1 MLPHSNRR
9 ITAVGFAVGLLALPA
24 LACGPFF
31 PNQLLFD
38 GGNSAVW
45 SPVAGFSQE
54 IHRLTPQ
61 YSGPRAVPPAKDGPF
76 AQTIAVDLADLQHA
90 LEGGALTAQAQ
101 ADLLKKYETARQAMV
116 DHSRAVSDEKEKGD
130 PAPAIPFTAKIEI
143 PAGLPREFELYL
155 RGTLD
160 LQRAQREQARKTW
173 QELLALPAAQRHYRA
188 VWAAF
193 MIGKSY
199 LGEDPSKA
207 IEAFRAARKL
217 AADGASDSLGLASSS
232 FGWEARAEL
241 DRGDETAAIHLYLQQ
256 HASGDSTALES
267 LAMVCASLFDR
278 RNSEDLKKLA
288 ADPVAAPVMTGYLL
302 SRGGLFRPE
311 PSRERA
317 NAWLAAIE
325 HSKTA
330 QLTGADRL
338 AWAAYQIGDMTQAK
352 RWIAK
357 AAPDSPITQWIC
369 AKLLLRDGKIGE
381 AAASLA
387 KAARA
392 FPVNEQWD
400 GVPGSYEPLG
410 RNLHPADR
418 VAAELGVLEL
428 SRNDYAESLN
438 HLLKSGWWLDAAY
451 VAERVLTED
460 ELISFVDHN
469 CPEGTFPQLRHLL
482 ARRLTR
488 SGRWKEARQYFP
500 TAIRA
505 KLDAYITAIRQGNDK
520 RLPRT
525 QRAADFWTAA
535 KIARYDGMDLMG
547 TELAPDSFADS
558 GEFPGSDVTNVRRG
572 NHDQLFPRTPD
583 EGQRADSSAPRPDR
597 RWHYRYIAI
606 DHAWAA
612 AQLMPDGTDEL
623 ASLLCEAGN
632 WVKVQDAR
640 AADPFY
646 KALVSR
652 CKNTS
657 LGQEALRLKWLPN
670 IQSNPTVR

>member
-1 MLPHSNRR
+1 MLPRSNRK
-9 ITAVGFAVGLLALPA
+9 ITAIAFAVVSFALPTF
-24 LACGPFF
+24 ACGPFF

-38 GGNSAVW
+38 GGKSALW

-61 YSGPRAVPPAKDGPF
+61 YAGPRAVPPAKGDPF
-76 AQTIAVDLADLQHA
+76 EQTINADLADLQHA
-90 LEGGALTAQAQ
+90 LEGSRLTAQAR
-101 ADLLKKYETARQAMV
+101 ADLLKKYEIARRAIV
-116 DHSRAVSDEKEKGD
+116 NHSRAISDEKEKGD
-130 PAPAIPFTAKIEI
+130 PTPAIPFSAKIEI
-143 PAGLPREFELYL
+143 PQGLPREFELYL

-160 LQRAQREQARKTW
+160 LQMGQRAEARKAL
-173 QELLALPAAQRHYRA
+173 QDLLALPADQRRFRA
-188 VWAAF
+188 VWASF

-217 AADGASDSLGLASSS
+217 AADGASDSLGLSSS
-232 FGWEARAEL
+232 SLGWEARAEL
-241 DRGDETAAIHLYLQQ
+241 DRGNEVSAIRLYLEQ

-267 LAMVCASLFDR
+267 LALVCASLFDR
-278 RNSEDLKKLA
+278 RNSEDLRKLA
-288 ADPVAAPVMTGYLL
+288 MDPIAAPVMTGYLL
-302 SRGGLFRPE
+302 SQGGLFRPK

-317 NAWLAAIE
+317 IAWLVVVE
-325 HSKTA
+325 HSKIA

-357 AAPDSPITQWIC
+357 AAPESPITQWIS

-381 AAASLA
+381 AAAALA

-392 FPVNEQWD
+392 FPVDEQWD
-400 GVPGSYEPLG
+400 GLHGSYGPLD
-410 RNLHPADR
+410 RKLHPADR

-428 SRNDYAESLN
+428 SRNDYADSLN

-460 ELISFVDHN
+460 ELIAFVDRN

-488 SGRWKEARQYFP
+488 SGRWKEARQYFSP
-500 TAIRA
+500 ALRV
-505 KLDAYITAIRQGNDK
+505 KLDVYITAIRQGNDK
-520 RLPRT
+520 RQPRT
-525 QRAADFWTAA
+525 QRAAGFWIAA

-558 GEFPGSDVTNVRRG
+558 GAFPGSDVTDVRRG

-583 EGQRADSSAPRPDR
+583 EGQRADSSAPRPER
-597 RWHYRYIAI
+597 RWHYRYIAL

-612 AQLMPDGTDEL
+612 AQLMPDGSDEL
-623 ASLLCEAGN
+623 AKLLCEAGN
-632 WVKVQDAR
+632 WVKVQDSR
-640 AADPFY
+640 AADRFY
-646 KALVSR
+646 KSLVSR
-652 CKNTS
+652 CKNTA
-657 LGQEALRLKWLPN
+657 LGQEALRIKWLPN
-670 IQSNPTVR
+670 VGSSSGR